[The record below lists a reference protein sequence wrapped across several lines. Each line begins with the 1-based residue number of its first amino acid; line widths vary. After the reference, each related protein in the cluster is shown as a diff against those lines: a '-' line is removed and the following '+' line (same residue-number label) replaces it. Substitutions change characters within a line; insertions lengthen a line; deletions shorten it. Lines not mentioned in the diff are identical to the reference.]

1 MIVLRWKDV
10 HVMVKLSRSTV
21 YRLEKRGD
29 FPARIQLSPNGVG
42 WKKNE
47 VDKWIMGRSSVPA

>member
-29 FPARIQLSPNGVG
+29 FPAQIQLSPNGVG
-42 WKKNE
+42 WKK
-47 VDKWIMGRSSVPA
+47 K